1 MSRDCADCE
10 KVMTDF
16 VRGPDVLPP
25 LLPRLQFDVLVVDPP
40 WSYGKATSERKCSRN
55 VSSRH
60 YTTIGQGS
68 GGEINRRTGAGI
80 SNIIEATPIP
90 QWAADDA
97 HLYLWTTN
105 PKLPF
110 AFEVMEQWGFIYK
123 TTLTWVK
130 TRRDGGVHGGGMG
143 WFFRG
148 ATEHVL
154 FGVRGNKPIPSSLR
168 SPNVVMAQKGRHS
181 QKPDAFYDL
190 VDAVSQPSDRKLD
203 VYCRGVPRG
212 GWWGWGDEVSRE

>member
-1 MSRDCADCE
+1 
-10 KVMTDF
+10 MTAF
-16 VRGPDVLPP
+16 VPGPKTLPP
-25 LLPRLQFDVLVVDPP
+25 YSPGEPNFFPQPRFDVLVVDPP
-40 WSYGKATSERKCSRN
+40 WSYGKATAERTTSRN

-60 YTTIGQGS
+60 YATMGQEG

-80 SNIIEATPIP
+80 LSIIEATPIP
-90 QWAADDA
+90 EWAAPNA

-110 AFEVMEQWGFIYK
+110 AFAIMEQWGFVYK

-130 TRRDGGVHGGGMG
+130 TKKDGGVHGGGMG

-154 FGVRGNKPIPSSLR
+154 FGVRGNKPIPSALR
-168 SPNVVMAQKGRHS
+168 APNVVMAQKGRHS
-181 QKPDAFYDL
+181 EKPDAFYAL
-190 VDAVSQPSDRKLD
+190 VDAVSGTTDRKLD
-203 VYCRGVPRG
+203 VYCRGVPRE
-212 GWWGWGDEVSRE
+212 GWWGWGNEVSRE